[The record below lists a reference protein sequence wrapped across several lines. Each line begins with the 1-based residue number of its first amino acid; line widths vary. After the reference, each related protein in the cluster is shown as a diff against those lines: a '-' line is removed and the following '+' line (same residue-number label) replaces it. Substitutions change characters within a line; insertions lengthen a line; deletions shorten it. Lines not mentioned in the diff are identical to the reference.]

1 MLELTLD
8 TSLDLAQSGARH
20 GLGLFETIRVQ
31 RGQPLRL
38 EAHLARLAA
47 GACSLALEPPP
58 AVEAVRTFLESR
70 TTCAQL
76 DLGVLRLLAVDGRLL
91 VTLAPWQSQRP
102 ACIRI
107 GLSYRITR
115 WSGSLLNR
123 FKTLSYLENLLLMRE
138 AQDRGLF
145 EVVALN
151 ESECLTDGG
160 RTNLFLVKQGELL
173 TPRASDGALPGVA
186 RAALLEAGLGRE
198 ATLSI
203 EDLQEAQA
211 LFLTNALQG
220 VVPVHGVE
228 GGTDAEADHPLIR
241 AAAVCLA

>member
-8 TSLDLAQSGARH
+8 TSLDLAQSAARH
-20 GLGLFETIRVQ
+20 GVGLFETIRVQ

-38 EAHLARLAA
+38 EAHLARLSA
-47 GACSLALEPPP
+47 GASSLALEPPP
-58 AVEAVRTFLESR
+58 AVEAVRTFLELR
-70 TTCAQL
+70 TACAQL
-76 DLGVLRLLAVDGRLL
+76 ELGVLRLLAVDGRLL

-138 AQDRGLF
+138 AKDRGLF
-145 EVVALN
+145 EVIALN
-151 ESECLTDGG
+151 EAECLTDGG
-160 RTNLFLVKQGELL
+160 RTNLFLIKQGELL
-173 TPRASDGALPGVA
+173 TPRVSDGALPGVA
-186 RAALLEAGLGRE
+186 RATLLEAGLVRE
-198 ATLSI
+198 VTLTI

-211 LFLTNALQG
+211 LFLSNALHG

-228 GGTDAEADHPLIR
+228 GAPNAEADHPLIR
-241 AAAVCLA
+241 AAAACLA